1 MIVHTATRLSIL
13 YTRFNLSI
21 KLLSHFC
28 ILVPRFC
35 QVVRGTNLPRRKL
48 QSVVGRRVF
57 RRRSRHPSSPS
68 LYPWRLRLRA
78 STLLKASRNWGP
90 ELRTALN
97 FRRGFREREREREID
112 VVERQDNVLNNP
124 SALPSVRRAM
134 WIARLYNCESKQRPA
149 AGRQRRNGC
158 VGVINV
164 FIIVGVQLEVGLL
177 LPRPLA
183 HLVVDLP
190 RERRATH
197 YCTCEKP

>member
-1 MIVHTATRLSIL
+1 MLITPSPHVCHATFSSANQNHGDLIAHTSTRLSIL

-21 KLLSHFC
+21 KLFLQFC

-48 QSVVGRRVF
+48 QSVVGRHVF

-97 FRRGFREREREREID
+97 FRPGFRESEREREID

-134 WIARLYNCESKQRPA
+134 WITRLYNCESRQRPA
-149 AGRQRRNGC
+149 SWRKEEMFVWVLSMC
-158 VGVINV
+158 Y
-164 FIIVGVQLEVGLL
+164 
-177 LPRPLA
+177 
-183 HLVVDLP
+183 
-190 RERRATH
+190 
-197 YCTCEKP
+197 YCWGSA